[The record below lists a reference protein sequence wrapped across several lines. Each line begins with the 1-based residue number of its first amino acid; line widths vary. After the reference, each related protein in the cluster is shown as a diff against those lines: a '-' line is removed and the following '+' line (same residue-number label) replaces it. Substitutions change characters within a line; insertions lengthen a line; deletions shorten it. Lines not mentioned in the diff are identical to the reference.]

1 MSVSVVKSAKYY
13 DGKTSKAHIVDV
25 VLSGSILHIT
35 DERGKELAAWSLPTL
50 KIIEPPSPPVAGIIG
65 SDKYPDARLNIE
77 AGKGWNYIK
86 SRIPKNKRTKRLPTH
101 LGAFI
106 SYSVL
111 AIISLAFLFVMFPR
125 IIGNLAYIIPQT
137 WEDALGKQVLA
148 TMVGND
154 KICVARAGK
163 DAIDRLTKKI
173 QSQMQR
179 KIEYDIRVIDNSYV
193 TNAFAAPG
201 GHIIIYRSIIEE
213 AGSPE
218 EVAGVLAH
226 EMAHVEQYHTTKAL
240 IRNIGLGFTLS
251 MIFGDVGT
259 LESVAQ
265 LLSQMSYSRE
275 DESAADMRAKE
286 ILNAINIDPQGLQ
299 DFLVRM
305 SEQEIDLDFKGSEYL
320 KYLSSHPDTKERIK
334 ALNQDENREYNTAMS
349 YDDWEAL
356 LSICDKTKPANYGK

>member
-1 MSVSVVKSAKYY
+1 MSVSVAKAVKFY

-35 DERGKELAAWSLPTL
+35 DQSGAEIAAWSLPTM

-65 SDKYPDARLNIE
+65 CDKYPDARLNIE
-77 AGKGWNYIK
+77 AGKGWDYIK
-86 SRIPKNKRTKRLPTH
+86 SRIPKRNRIRKLPTH
-101 LGAFI
+101 IGAFVG
-106 SYSVL
+106 YGAL
-111 AIISLAFLFVMFPR
+111 AIISLVFIFVMFPR
-125 IIGNLAYIIPQT
+125 IIGNLAYIMPES
-137 WEDALGKQVLA
+137 WEDALGNQVMES
-148 TMVGND
+148 MVGDD
-154 KICVARAGK
+154 KICVARAGQ
-163 DAIDRLTKKI
+163 DVLERLVQKI
-173 QSQMQR
+173 QSKMQR
-179 KIEYDIRVIDNSYV
+179 KISYDIRVIDNSYI
-193 TNAFAAPG
+193 TNAFAASG
-201 GHIIIYRSIIEE
+201 GHIIIYRNIIDE

-240 IRNIGLGFTLS
+240 IRSMGLGLTLS

-286 ILNAINIDPQGLQ
+286 VLNAININPRGLQ
-299 DFLVRM
+299 DFLARM
-305 SEQEIDLDFKGSEYL
+305 SEQEIDLDFKGSKFLE
-320 KYLSSHPDTKERIK
+320 YLSSHPDTDARIE
-334 ALNQDENREYNTAMS
+334 ALNPDERRKYSPAMS

-356 LSICDKTKPANYGK
+356 LSICDETKASDYE

>member
-1 MSVSVVKSAKYY
+1 MSVSVAKSVKFY

-25 VLSGSILHIT
+25 VLSGYILHIT
-35 DERGKELAAWSLPTL
+35 NVRGEELAAWSLPTL
-50 KIIEPPSPPVAGIIG
+50 KIIEPPSPPVAGIIS

-86 SRIPKNKRTKRLPTH
+86 SRIPKNKRSNRLPTH

-111 AIISLAFLFVMFPR
+111 AIISLAFLFFMFPR
-125 IIGNLAYIIPQT
+125 IIGNLAYLMPEP
-137 WEDALGKQVLA
+137 WENTLGNQVMES
-148 TMVGND
+148 MVGND

-163 DAIDRLTKKI
+163 DAIDRLTQKI
-173 QSQMQR
+173 QSKMQR
-179 KIEYDIRVIDNSYV
+179 KISYDIRVIDNSYV

-240 IRNIGLGFTLS
+240 IRNMGLGFTLS

-286 ILNAINIDPQGLQ
+286 ILNAINIDPRGLQ
-299 DFLVRM
+299 DFLIRM

-334 ALNQDENREYNTAMS
+334 SLSRDGKRKYNAAMS
-349 YDDWEAL
+349 YDDWEDL
-356 LSICDKTKPANYGK
+356 LSICDESKVSNYE